1 MTFSDMKVAVFV
13 NKIANCRKSATVR
26 PSHVGCGGRDFGRF
40 CRGGCSYGGI
50 CVLADATWDPIA
62 WRLNNDF
69 SRSLRHCRWNF
80 SSPVTEKI
88 VLLHPK
94 IHCLMRK
101 GFALFVLLIVAA
113 VISPGIF
120 AQKVYSCQYK
130 SDADV
135 KVFVSQYKSDA
146 DLVVYETKWKSEATD
161 NSGIWYF
168 CKYKSDADRKI
179 YFCDYKSDA
188 DIVIYFSKYKSD
200 AGWKKN
206 EKKHLMYK
214 KN

>member
-1 MTFSDMKVAVFV
+1 MFLILCVEQTLMTSCNQNNRTIALVNHHVMK
-13 NKIANCRKSATVR
+13 K
-26 PSHVGCGGRDFGRF
+26 
-40 CRGGCSYGGI
+40 GI
-50 CVLADATWDPIA
+50 
-62 WRLNNDF
+62 
-69 SRSLRHCRWNF
+69 
-80 SSPVTEKI
+80 
-88 VLLHPK
+88 
-94 IHCLMRK
+94 
-101 GFALFVLLIVAA
+101 ALFVLLLV
-113 VISPGIF
+113 VLMSTRVF

-135 KVFVSQYKSDA
+135 KVYVSQYKSDA
-146 DLVVYETKWKSEATD
+146 DLVVYETKYKSEATD

-168 CKYKSDADRKI
+168 CEYKSDADRKI

>member
-1 MTFSDMKVAVFV
+1 M
-13 NKIANCRKSATVR
+13 
-26 PSHVGCGGRDFGRF
+26 
-40 CRGGCSYGGI
+40 
-50 CVLADATWDPIA
+50 
-62 WRLNNDF
+62 
-69 SRSLRHCRWNF
+69 
-80 SSPVTEKI
+80 
-88 VLLHPK
+88 
-94 IHCLMRK
+94 
-101 GFALFVLLIVAA
+101 FVLLLVAA
-113 VISPGIF
+113 AAPYRIF

-135 KVFVSQYKSDA
+135 KVYVSQYKSDA

-168 CKYKSDADRKI
+168 CE
-179 YFCDYKSDA
+179 YKSDA
-188 DIVIYFSKYKSD
+188 DIVIYFSKFKSD

>member
-1 MTFSDMKVAVFV
+1 MK
-13 NKIANCRKSATVR
+13 K
-26 PSHVGCGGRDFGRF
+26 
-40 CRGGCSYGGI
+40 GI
-50 CVLADATWDPIA
+50 
-62 WRLNNDF
+62 
-69 SRSLRHCRWNF
+69 
-80 SSPVTEKI
+80 
-88 VLLHPK
+88 
-94 IHCLMRK
+94 
-101 GFALFVLLIVAA
+101 ALFVLFLVAA
-113 VISPGIF
+113 FMSSGVF

-135 KVFVSQYKSDA
+135 KVYVSQYKSDA
-146 DLVVYETKWKSEATD
+146 DLVVYETKYKSEATD

-168 CKYKSDADRKI
+168 CEYKSDADKKI